1 MPWLCFQETPKSGLN
16 SGPEQLCALWLAA
29 QHSEP
34 VFVGIKQEYYHQ
46 PHWQTVKMKRG
57 HGNVCQGPKD
67 RPCRAFNTLKPG
79 PQEPLPAGTR
89 ERKAE
94 STDGKHLALFPPQ
107 TVGPAGP
114 LSSLPQRQ
122 RGTSSDAEGILSS
135 GGRPQTSSGTAP
147 GCPLERG

>member
-46 PHWQTVKMKRG
+46 PHWQTVKMTSG
-57 HGNVCQGPKD
+57 HGNVYQGSMD

-79 PQEPLPAGTR
+79 PQARLPAG

-94 STDGKHLALFPPQ
+94 STRQQAPRFVPSPTRQTCRPPFLPPAEAGGYLPPTQ
-107 TVGPAGP
+107 RESSAQVTVLRPDREWLQDVP
-114 LSSLPQRQ
+114 R
-122 RGTSSDAEGILSS
+122 RGDN
-135 GGRPQTSSGTAP
+135 
-147 GCPLERG
+147 